1 MDTQKIR
8 KKWTEE
14 NLNYLR
20 TAYLLGLPLKKIAA
34 NSGRSVSAINK
45 ILDRYKLRTHSKMV
59 RFSSLLRPTV
69 DQLQK
74 KQNLGVQIRKKN
86 REQKANTLAD
96 YREWVPFE
104 HVVRWMKKEGISVI
118 KSKSDAYYEVD
129 GHPKNKAQ
137 TLSIANLRRGQLQ
150 LPIFLVEGI
159 TYP

>member
-20 TAYLLGLPLKKIAA
+20 TAYLLGLPLKQIAA
-34 NSGRSVSAINK
+34 KSGRSVTAINK
-45 ILDRYKLRTHSKMV
+45 ILDRYKLRTHSRMV
-59 RFSSLLRPTV
+59 RFPSLPRPTM

-74 KQNLGVQIRKKN
+74 KQNLGLQIRKKN
-86 REQKANTLAD
+86 TEQETNILSG

-104 HVVRWMKKEGISVI
+104 HVIRWMKEEGIAVS

-129 GHPKNKAQ
+129 GYPKNKAQ
-137 TLSIANLRRGQLQ
+137 TLSIANLRRNQLQ
-150 LPIFLVEGI
+150 LSIFLVEGI
-159 TYP
+159 TYS